1 MANMGFKHFTGIVRG
16 KAVTLQNLFGIV
28 IWEVVDLCK
37 EYVNEIESFLCLIVV
52 MDDEDGRCLL
62 DVIW

>member
-1 MANMGFKHFTGIVRG
+1 MYQIICLKYV
-16 KAVTLQNLFGIV
+16 VNLCCFSFHDDCIDNDTNHH
-28 IWEVVDLCK
+28 DLK
-37 EYVNEIESFLCLIVV
+37 TVFCLLTVV

>member
-1 MANMGFKHFTGIVRG
+1 MMNIGINIFICVVRG
-16 KAVTLQNLFGIV
+16 KAVILKHMFV
-28 IWEVVDLCK
+28 MWEVVDLCK
-37 EYVNEIESFLCLIVV
+37 EYIDEMELFLYLIVV

>member
-1 MANMGFKHFTGIVRG
+1 MFVK
-16 KAVTLQNLFGIV
+16 
-28 IWEVVDLCK
+28 WEVVDLCK
-37 EYVNEIESFLCLIVV
+37 EYIDEMELFLYLIVV

>member
-1 MANMGFKHFTGIVRG
+1 MI
-16 KAVTLQNLFGIV
+16 LSLFIYEEC
-28 IWEVVDLCK
+28 ID
-37 EYVNEIESFLCLIVV
+37 NETKLFLPVV